1 MSSAVSIDSPACFE
15 REAYINTVYF
25 WPRDNGNYHG
35 RFAINPKGYQ
45 PKSNL
50 ACAQLFE
57 KIITAMLSHIASM
70 LPHRIIGEVFVKLG
84 CGTMNIVQAALPG
97 DIHVNTCILE
107 QQYLWNK
114 KAYTLTTRNRF
125 YQNKKMIAQITNTAQ
140 IDYLDT
146 ATPNII
152 NKTTEML
159 LQKQLRWV
167 YG

>member
-1 MSSAVSIDSPACFE
+1 
-15 REAYINTVYF
+15 
-25 WPRDNGNYHG
+25 
-35 RFAINPKGYQ
+35 
-45 PKSNL
+45 
-50 ACAQLFE
+50 
-57 KIITAMLSHIASM
+57 MLSTIF
-70 LPHRIIGEVFVKLG
+70 IISEVLVKLG
-84 CGTMNIVQAALPG
+84 CGTMNIVQAAIPG